1 MSMSAITSPTS
12 ALPVTLGS
20 VTQIQA
26 PQENVAQ
33 FQALMSGVTKAMQS
47 GKGSLVEHTSPPTEW
62 TGATL
67 MEDTALRVSLAEK
80 GVARLEREIH
90 VNSLEAETRHNFE
103 GDFPQSVI
111 DMKHATSHY
120 FIALQRVGSGAQDF
134 AEEVQSIT
142 RGR

>member
-1 MSMSAITSPTS
+1 MNVITSPTS
-12 ALPVTLGS
+12 ALPVTLGP

-33 FQALMSGVTKAMQS
+33 FQALLNGVTKAMQT
-47 GKGSLVEHTSPPTEW
+47 GKGSLTENLNPPNEW

-67 MEDTALRVSLAEK
+67 LEDTALRVSLAEK

-90 VNSLEAETRHNFE
+90 VNSLEAETQHNLE
-103 GDFPQSVI
+103 GDFPQSI
-111 DMKHATSHY
+111 IQMKHATSHY
-120 FIALQRVGSGAQDF
+120 FLALQRVGSGAQDF
-134 AEEVQSIT
+134 AEEVQSLT